1 MTRRRIQPRPAVEL
15 ETITLRLPAP
25 LVRAVDAYARHLGG
39 SSDRT
44 YVITQAIEL
53 ALGNDDGFRNT
64 RPTGSAQPGSPAAP
78 AE

>member
-1 MTRRRIQPRPAVEL
+1 VTRRRIQPRPAVEL
-15 ETITLRLPAP
+15 ETITLRLPAQ

-44 YVITQAIEL
+44 YVIVQAIEL
-53 ALGNDDGFRNT
+53 ALGSDDEFR
-64 RPTGSAQPGSPAAP
+64 SARTTTSDRPGSPAGL

>member
-1 MTRRRIQPRPAVEL
+1 MNRRRIQPRPAVEL
-15 ETITLRLPAP
+15 ETVTLRLPAV
-25 LVRAVDAYARHLGG
+25 LVRAVDDFAKHLGG

-53 ALGNDDGFRNT
+53 AIGPADV
-64 RPTGSAQPGSPAAP
+64 RPNGSDHAGGPARL

>member
-1 MTRRRIQPRPAVEL
+1 MEL

-25 LVRAVDAYARHLGG
+25 LVHAVDDYAKHLGG

-44 YVITQAIEL
+44 YVITKAIEL
-53 ALGNDDGFRNT
+53 AIGPTDDYRKARSN
-64 RPTGSAQPGSPAAP
+64 GSDHAGSPAGL

>member
-1 MTRRRIQPRPAVEL
+1 MTRSRIQPRPAVEL
-15 ETITLRLPAP
+15 ETVTLRLPAQ

-53 ALGNDDGFRNT
+53 ALARDADFRRARPDGSDHPGN
-64 RPTGSAQPGSPAAP
+64 PAGL